1 MDGTLYDWAQ
11 EAAAALDI
19 PEDGRWVADKDTVQW
34 VLDFARDVAQG
45 VARPGA
51 PVGAFLAG
59 IAVGRRLESGPA
71 TLQDVRTTLE
81 PTFKAERS

>member
-11 EAAAALDI
+11 EAAAALDV

-59 IAVGRRLESGPA
+59 IAVGRSLESGPA
-71 TLQDVRTTLE
+71 ALDHVRATLE
-81 PTFKAERS
+81 PTFRAERS

>member
-59 IAVGRRLESGPA
+59 IAVGRSLESGPA
-71 TLQDVRTTLE
+71 ALEDVRATLE
-81 PTFKAERS
+81 PTFRAERS